1 MMIERKN
8 FRYLILGSILTLVVV
23 LVLLS
28 LLNGLTQRSEVGIVA
43 AAGLEAEPGP
53 TLMPA
58 INGETGASVVAQ
70 PNILPAAVLTRTHS
84 VSVGGF
90 LLDTDETDIVMSTD
104 FALVWAALS
113 NDEAGFYMQR
123 PADWDGVTPIT
134 VKIFFALG
142 GNGAGT
148 VNWRLKLNT
157 YMPNSGEW
165 LTNPGSR
172 DADAILNFASGPS
185 WYRIYSQSFTLQPAD
200 FNNEPLWSIFF
211 VRGNAANGETFSGNL
226 YVLHS
231 EVEYQAV
238 SPFETLYMPAIE
250 R

>member
-1 MMIERKN
+1 MIGIKNLRFMM
-8 FRYLILGSILTLVVV
+8 LGSLLTLVVV
-23 LVLLS
+23 VVGFS
-28 LLNGLTQRSEVGIVA
+28 LLNRADEGSEVGIVA
-43 AAGLEAEPGP
+43 AAGLDTEPAP
-53 TLMPA
+53 TLMPDT
-58 INGETGASVVAQ
+58 NGETGARVAAQ
-70 PNILPAAVLTRTHS
+70 TNILPAAVLTRTHS

-104 FALVWAALS
+104 FALVWAANS
-113 NDEAGFYMQR
+113 TDEAGFYMQR
-123 PADWDGVTPIT
+123 PVDWDRVSPIK

-148 VNWRLKLNT
+148 INWRLKLNT
-157 YMPNSGEW
+157 YTPNSGEW

-172 DADAILNFASGPS
+172 DADAIVNFASGPS

-200 FNNEPLWSIFF
+200 FNNESLWSIFF
-211 VRGNAANGETFSGNL
+211 VRGNATNGETFAGNL